1 MEIIIIILFVI
12 WGTLL
17 LIDFRMVEIA
27 NKWIEYVNQKEEK
40 KRLEK

>member
-40 KRLEK
+40 KD